1 MVKLGKILIP
11 VVAAASIFTG
21 CSAPAATNSSTQSV
35 NTPTL
40 REVVGE
46 AATKPPIVIPQTQP
60 APIVDDDDVDRMLE
74 LLTSSF
80 VSSGTT
86 VRADRENKIFVL
98 TLHEDLTALFILAL
112 DGDRDAIKLVEEIF
126 EAMRRLSST
135 VYEGCEFS
143 VAIANPLVP
152 DKLIYVAFDGIEVFN
167 YLD

>member
-11 VVAAASIFTG
+11 VVAAASIFAG

-60 APIVDDDDVDRMLE
+60 APIVNDDDVDRVLE

-86 VRADRENKIFVL
+86 VRADRENEIFVL
-98 TLHEDLTALFILAL
+98 TLHEDFTPAFILAL
-112 DGDRDAIKLVEEIF
+112 SGDRDAIKIVEEIF
-126 EAMRRLSST
+126 ESTRGLSGT

-143 VAIANPLVP
+143 VAIANPASP
-152 DKLIYVAFDGIEVFN
+152 DNFLYAAYRGIELYS